1 MITINDINKYFH
13 RQTGAQNL
21 CLRVDRR
28 ILAGTFL
35 ALGTWMLGE
44 SPTTATQ
51 SFTCQGQMNNGWRY
65 TAEFVNG
72 RFTQI
77 RWQRAGQPPQT
88 TSLTFVNT
96 NAQQQPIYTGAFQ
109 AATQVTLVDLSGGD
123 VRPGSSISVSV
134 EEWGTSKG
142 QCGTTSNG
150 NIPAFPSPLPGGQRL
165 ACRGQMKNGW
175 AYTAEYADRRF
186 IQIRWERP
194 GQPPQI
200 TPLTRQGKNAQ
211 GQPLYRGS
219 FQAAT
224 MITLL
229 DLSRGNVKPG
239 SQVSVG
245 AEEWGW
251 ARGNCRLN

>member
-1 MITINDINKYFH
+1 MNQYSC
-13 RQTGAQNL
+13 QQAGGQNPFS
-21 CLRVDRR
+21 RVYQQ
-28 ILAGTFL
+28 ILAGIVM
-35 ALGTWMLGE
+35 ALGAWMLVE
-44 SPTTATQ
+44 SPATATQ
-51 SFTCQGQMNNGWRY
+51 SFSCQGQMKNGWAY

-88 TSLTFVNT
+88 TSLKFVKT

-142 QCGTTSNG
+142 QCGTVSSG
-150 NIPAFPSPLPGGQRL
+150 NIPPSPSPGGQRF

-186 IQIRWERP
+186 TQIRWERP

-200 TPLTRQGKNAQ
+200 TTLTRQGKNAQ

-251 ARGNCRLN
+251 ARGNCRRN